1 MLAGES
7 HRTVSAMPHHVLTR
21 GDLYDRVWTEPIRTV
36 ARRLEVSDVGLAKAC
51 RVAGVPV
58 PPRGYWSQV
67 KHGRPTPPRP
77 PLSPRPGNEQVVIAP
92 PKKRPPAAAAT
103 DAEAIPVP
111 DDLRRAH
118 PIVRGW
124 IAEDAATRRRFG
136 REGWGVAGLA
146 DLTTPLAQRRLRL
159 TSALL
164 KALER
169 RRRQVG
175 CGPGGLTVTANG
187 ETLAFTLYE
196 RSKVQSR
203 PATAEALRG
212 RPERQTVRATV
223 PAGDLVCK
231 IREALSVPTEFKE
244 LKTPLEAQLPAIVAS
259 LEAGLAE
266 LAERRRLRA
275 LEAER
280 RAEAET
286 ARQKRRAYREAQT
299 ALSAKLVAQAERHAQ
314 ARAIRA
320 YVAAADASA
329 AAAGDDYA
337 GWRTWALDQAEAMD
351 PLRNGAAPFARLPP
365 IEAWTWDGR

>member
-1 MLAGES
+1 M
-7 HRTVSAMPHHVLTR
+7 VHHVLTR
-21 GDLYDRVWTEPIRTV
+21 TALYAAVWSEPIRTV

-58 PPRGYWSQV
+58 PPRGYWTQLR
-67 KHGRPTPPRP
+67 HGQPAPPRP
-77 PLSPRPGNEQVVIAP
+77 PLLPRPGGEQVVIAP

-103 DAEAIPVP
+103 EAEAIAVP

-124 IAEDAATRRRFG
+124 IAEDAATRRRFR
-136 REGWGVAGLA
+136 REGWGVEGLA
-146 DLTTPLAQRRLRL
+146 DLTTPLAQRRLRI

-169 RRRQVG
+169 CQRQVA
-175 CGPGGLTVTANG
+175 CGPSGLTVTANG

-196 RSKVQSR
+196 RSKVEPR
-203 PATAEALRG
+203 AATAEALRW
-212 RPERQTVRATV
+212 RPERPTIRATV

-231 IREALSVPTEFKE
+231 IREGLSVPTEFKE

-259 LEAGLAE
+259 LEAGLAA

-280 RAEAET
+280 RAAAET
-286 ARQKRRAYREAQT
+286 ARQKRLAYREAQT
-299 ALSAKLVAQAERHAQ
+299 ALQARLVAQAERHQQAQ
-314 ARAIRA
+314 SIRA
-320 YVAAADASA
+320 YIAAADASPA
-329 AAAGDDYA
+329 ADAADYGA
-337 GWRTWALDQAEAMD
+337 WRIWALEQAEAMD
-351 PLRNGAAPFARLPP
+351 PLLDGTAPFARLPP
-365 IEAWTWDGR
+365 IEAWTWRGG

>member
-1 MLAGES
+1 M
-7 HRTVSAMPHHVLTR
+7 VHHVLTR
-21 GDLYDRVWTEPIRTV
+21 TALYAAVWTEPIRTV

-58 PPRGYWSQV
+58 PPRGYWTQLR
-67 KHGRPTPPRP
+67 HGQPTPPRP
-77 PLSPRPGNEQVVIAP
+77 PLPPRPGDEQVVIAP

-103 DAEAIPVP
+103 EAEAIPVP

-118 PIVRGW
+118 PIVRSW
-124 IAEDAATRRRFG
+124 IDDAANARRRFR
-136 REGWGVAGLA
+136 REGWGVDGLA
-146 DLTTPLAQRRLRL
+146 DLTTPLAQRRLRI

-169 RRRQVG
+169 RQRQVAS
-175 CGPGGLTVTANG
+175 GPDGLTVKANG

-196 RSKVQSR
+196 RSKVEPR
-203 PATAEALRG
+203 PATAEELRW
-212 RPERQTVRATV
+212 RPERKSVRATV

-231 IREALSVPTEFKE
+231 IRENLSVPTEFKE
-244 LKTPLEAQLPAIVAS
+244 LKASLESQLPAIVAS
-259 LEAGLAE
+259 LEAGLAA

-286 ARQKRRAYREAQT
+286 ARHKRRAYRETQT
-299 ALSAKLVAQAERHAQ
+299 ALSAKLVAQAARHAQ
-314 ARAIRA
+314 AQAIRA
-320 YVAAADASA
+320 YVAAADGSA
-329 AAAGDDYA
+329 AAAAADYA

-351 PLRNGAAPFARLPP
+351 PLRNGSAPFARLPP
-365 IEAWTWDGR
+365 LEDWTPPGR